1 MYNRY
6 SSLQEE
12 DNYKEINCYSINSIK
27 QLKKLKYAKE
37 NIILPYQMKI
47 EKK

>member
-6 SSLQEE
+6 SSLQQE

-27 QLKKLKYAKE
+27 QLKK
-37 NIILPYQMKI
+37 N
-47 EKK
+47 

>member
-6 SSLQEE
+6 SSLQQE

-27 QLKKLKYAKE
+27 QLKKKIK
-37 NIILPYQMKI
+37 ICKGKILFYLIK
-47 EKK
+47 

>member
-6 SSLQEE
+6 SSLQQE

-27 QLKKLKYAKE
+27 QLKKKLKYTMRK
-37 NIILPYQMKI
+37 ILFYLIK
-47 EKK
+47 

>member
-6 SSLQEE
+6 SSLQQE

-27 QLKKLKYAKE
+27 QLKKK
-37 NIILPYQMKI
+37 N
-47 EKK
+47 